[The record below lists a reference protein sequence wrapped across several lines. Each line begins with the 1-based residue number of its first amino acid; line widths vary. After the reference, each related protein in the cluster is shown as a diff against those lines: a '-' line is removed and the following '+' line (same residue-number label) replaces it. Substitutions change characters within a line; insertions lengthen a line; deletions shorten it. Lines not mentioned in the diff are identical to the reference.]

1 MHTNN
6 RMIIIVALLF
16 CLSCFQGVLQ
26 AQERDPSSWQA
37 ISISMSENGR
47 YLAVRS
53 GAEVIGTPNGISE
66 IWLYDLE
73 NLLLPP
79 RYLAGG
85 IYTSAR
91 MFFSPNNLYLAVGES
106 HQLSVFNIE
115 NNDIILELPSA
126 EMGLPIDYRW
136 SSFSPDS
143 NHIVTFSSWYVGGSE
158 HQVLI
163 WNIHTGK
170 RIHSL
175 DAPRPK
181 PEIFRAWLSPDWSQY
196 VKWSEARYPH
206 NFSDDTI
213 VYDFDI
219 EQGLGQTRAQFTSYG
234 QTGAFSPDG
243 SLFAFATNV
252 VFGEKVALRVYE
264 TSTWALKIDK
274 PTDIRNCN
282 DIPAFDFS
290 HDNSLLVFAY
300 SCTYE
305 DAIIILDV
313 ETGEFVLNLKD
324 SETFRPAFIPQFTRN
339 DEFLIGSKGFRT
351 SVWNIEKDLEF
362 TEYRGEM
369 PTLHPNSELM
379 ATIGPDGNVWLWNI
393 KSRQLLMILP
403 VLLR

>member
-1 MHTNN
+1 MHVNN

-16 CLSCFQGVLQ
+16 CLLCFQGALQ

-37 ISISMSENGR
+37 ISIEISENGR

-85 IYTSAR
+85 IYTSAK
-91 MFFSPNNLYLAVGES
+91 MFFSPNNLYFAVGDY

-115 NNDIILELPSA
+115 NNDIILELQRTA
-126 EMGLPIDYRW
+126 GTVPIDFRW

-143 NHIVTFSSWYVGGSE
+143 NHIVTFSSWYGGGLGHE
-158 HQVLI
+158 GLI

-175 DAPRPK
+175 DAPRSK

-196 VKWSEARYPH
+196 VKWAKATFPHTFSE
-206 NFSDDTI
+206 DTI

-219 EQGLGQTRAQFTSYG
+219 EQGLSQPRARFTSYG

-252 VFGEKVALRVYE
+252 LLGEKVALRVYE
-264 TSTWALKIDK
+264 TSAWTLKIDK
-274 PTDIRNCN
+274 PTDMRNCN

-290 HDNSLLVFAY
+290 HDNSLLVFVY
-300 SCTYE
+300 QCTYE
-305 DAIIILDV
+305 EAVVILDV
-313 ETGEFVLNLKD
+313 ETGEFVLNLKNT
-324 SETFRPAFIPQFTRN
+324 EAFIPAFIPQFTRN
-339 DEFLIGSKGFRT
+339 DEFLVGSKGFEIL
-351 SVWNIEKDLEF
+351 VWNIEKDLEL

-403 VLLR
+403 VLLH